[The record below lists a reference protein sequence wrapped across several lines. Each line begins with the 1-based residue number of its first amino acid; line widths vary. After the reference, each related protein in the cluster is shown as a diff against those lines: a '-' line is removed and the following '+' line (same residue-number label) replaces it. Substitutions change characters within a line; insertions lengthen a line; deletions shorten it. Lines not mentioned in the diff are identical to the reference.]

1 MNSPLVFERVGR
13 AQVAGCLV
21 YMLLTP
27 TFMGIAALIVGG
39 ICVGISHL
47 LNLGKT
53 AELWVLWVPTGL
65 ATIVA
70 AWLCVRS
77 FNRRKT
83 ARVEVGD
90 DYIDCTGD
98 LMPQRIRFEDLTRIK
113 VNGLATLSL
122 GARKG
127 RWMSLRAEEWPI
139 DKILEA
145 LQVRAVPQLVAR
157 YRDEVMDGREVLFRP
172 AKVRAVWLFGV
183 GLFFFLI
190 AGVLGVRILS
200 MMKSGEAASGRIGQ
214 LALLGGLGA
223 LGFGSTYQA
232 TQERRGFVISE
243 KGIREQGKAGS
254 ERLWS
259 SISQARQ
266 NAGGLTLS
274 FEDGKRALVVG
285 ATRTNYVVMVA
296 LVKSLTPEEAWNPGP
311 K

>member
-1 MNSPLVFERVGR
+1 MNPPLVFERVGR

-21 YMLLTP
+21 YMLLAP
-27 TFMGIAALIVGG
+27 TFMGIAALVVGLIVAGVSG
-39 ICVGISHL
+39 L
-47 LNLGKT
+47 LKLTQT
-53 AELWVLWVPTGL
+53 ATAWVCFVPAGL
-65 ATIVA
+65 AAIVA
-70 AWLCVRS
+70 AWFCVRS

-98 LMPQRIRFEDLTRIK
+98 LRPQRIRFEDLTRIK

-127 RWMSLRAEEWPI
+127 GWMSLRAEEWPI
-139 DKILEA
+139 DKILDA
-145 LQVRAVPQLVAR
+145 LQVRAVPRLVAR
-157 YRDEVMDGREVLFRP
+157 YRDEVMDGRAVQFRP
-172 AKVRAVWLFGV
+172 AKVRAIWLFGV

-190 AGVLGVRILS
+190 AGVMGVRILS
-200 MMKSGEAASGRIGQ
+200 MMKTGEAASGRLGQ
-214 LALLGGLGA
+214 LALLGGLGM
-223 LGFGSTYQA
+223 LGFGSIYQA
-232 TQERRGFVISE
+232 MQERRGFVISE
-243 KGIREQGKAGS
+243 RGIREQGQAGS

-259 SISQARQ
+259 AISQARQ

-274 FEDGKRALVVG
+274 FEDGKKALVVG

-296 LVKSLTPEEAWNPGP
+296 LVKSLTPEEAWNPRP